1 MATFYRDSDV
11 DPELIKSARV
21 AVIGYGSQG
30 HAHALNLKD
39 QGVDVR
45 VGLYRESQSWSKA
58 EQAGLMVTTVAE
70 AVQWAD
76 VVMFCTPDVGMK
88 AIYCEQVVDHLRPGQ
103 TILFAHGFNIHYKL
117 IDPPSFVNVGMV
129 SPKGPGPGLRSEF
142 LAGRGLPAL
151 IAVHRDAD
159 GRALPIALSYAW
171 GIGCARLLMME
182 TTFREETETDLF
194 GEQAVLCGGIASL
207 VKSGFDTLV
216 EAGYQPEAAYFECLH
231 ETKLIVDLLVKGGL
245 THMNQMISDTAEWGG
260 YIAGPK
266 VVNDQSKLAM
276 RELLK
281 DIQSGEFAE
290 AWIAENEAGRPV
302 MQRIR
307 AAERSLAVEAV
318 GKELRAQMTSFE
330 IR

>member
-1 MATFYRDSDV
+1 MATFFEASDV
-11 DPELIKSARV
+11 DSSLIKSSRV

-39 QGVDVR
+39 QGVEVR
-45 VGLYRESQSWSKA
+45 VGLYRESQSWQKA
-58 EQAGLMVTTVAE
+58 EVAGFTVLTVAE
-70 AVQWAD
+70 ATHWAD
-76 VVMFCTPDVGMK
+76 VLMLCTPDVGMA
-88 AIYCEQVVDHLRPGQ
+88 AIYCEHVVDHLRPGQ

-117 IDPPSFVNVGMV
+117 IQPPPFVNVAMV

-142 LAGRGLPAL
+142 SAGRGLPAL
-151 IAVHRDAD
+151 IAVHQDAD
-159 GRALPIALSYAW
+159 GRALQIALSYAW
-171 GIGCARLLMME
+171 GIGCARALLMQ

-207 VKSGFDTLV
+207 VKAGFDTLV

-260 YIAGPK
+260 YIAGPR
-266 VVNDQSKLAM
+266 VVNEQSKAAM

-281 DIQSGEFAE
+281 DIQSGEFART
-290 AWIAENEAGRPV
+290 WVAENEAGRPE
-302 MQRIR
+302 MQKIR
-307 AAERSLAVEAV
+307 ESERSLPVEAV
-318 GKELRAQMTSFE
+318 GKELRSLMPFLDPK
-330 IR
+330 